1 MRAFYYRSDVLGS
14 YSSTPSSESIKYID
28 EDCSMTADVVQTC
41 AEVHP
46 VPQEVIKSPKP
57 ILKGGHSRSVEATA
71 IDRHQQT
78 LKDRD
83 KVVIV
88 PALKLEKGSAST
100 SKGIENAFN
109 QTDFLEDDVFEEGT
123 QRSVTLFVCLKSK

>member
-57 ILKGGHSRSVEATA
+57 ILKAKRGSKRSATAFEA

-78 LKDRD
+78 LKGD

-88 PALKLEKGSAST
+88 PAVKLETGET
-100 SKGIENAFN
+100 SKELQN
-109 QTDFLEDDVFEEGT
+109 QTDFLEDDVFEDLN
-123 QRSVTLFVCLKSK
+123 QRYLTISTCP

>member
-1 MRAFYYRSDVLGS
+1 
-14 YSSTPSSESIKYID
+14 
-28 EDCSMTADVVQTC
+28 MTADVVQTC

-57 ILKGGHSRSVEATA
+57 ILKAKRGHPSRSEA

-78 LKDRD
+78 LKGD

-88 PALKLEKGSAST
+88 PAVKLETSETSTEKGF
-100 SKGIENAFN
+100 EN
-109 QTDFLEDDVFEEGT
+109 QTDFLEDDDVFENPN
-123 QRSVTLFVCLKSK
+123 QRYF